1 MCRGIETSF
10 RELKYVL
17 GLTNLHA
24 KKEEFVKQEIFSKL
38 NMYNFCER
46 IMSFA
51 VVEHDNGRKHNY
63 QINYTMAIQICLDF
77 YRNLVSSVNVFK
89 LMSKYILP
97 IRLGRVD
104 KRKKKFKSFISFT
117 YRVA

>member
-1 MCRGIETSF
+1 MGIETSF
-10 RELKYVL
+10 RELKYVI
-17 GLTNLHA
+17 GLTNPHA
-24 KKEEFVKQEIFSKL
+24 KKEEFVKQEIFAKL
-38 NMYNFCER
+38 TMYNFCER

-51 VVEHDNGRKHNY
+51 VVEKDNGRKHNY

-77 YRNLVSSVNVFK
+77 YRDLVCSLNVFK

-97 IRLGRVD
+97 IRLGRTD
-104 KRKKKFKSFISFT
+104 KRKKKPKSFISFT